1 MSTRQRRIVVL
12 LSVLIS
18 LTLLAAPARS
28 ADWFGVNVGSDGF
41 GVSIGSSDW
50 WVYGQGWRDPVG
62 YGSYDSALAGY
73 GAWLQIDGLGRCWR
87 PFVTAD
93 WRPYTYGRWLYTPLG
108 WTWVAY
114 EPWGYFPHHYGT
126 WALTRAGWVWVPGY
140 DYTPANVV
148 WVQASAYVGWYPRGP
163 SGWSHAARSFEHGYR
178 HGYDRGYDR
187 GYGNGY
193 EDGWRDAQYATYVQW
208 RHLGDADVAHY
219 AVSRQ
224 TAFPTA
230 GRAAPRVS
238 FDAPSRTE
246 VRRRAG
252 VDVPEARVSRRTVR
266 IGGRSVTAVRPEGVD
281 AAVRRYAPEA
291 AQRVLAPEVRPRA
304 VPERHAAPSTPRVAP
319 SRGGSD
325 RVRAEPARP
334 LMTAPGRIERPTYG
348 TRTTPPSSA
357 ARRPAAAPEAR
368 PLLQGRIAPST
379 TRRPDDSRVRPTVST
394 RPPSPSSTHRVTR
407 PTTAYGSGSSP
418 APAPRAAARRSDS
431 RQDAAAARKAPESR
445 EAARGDTKPRAT
457 SRAQATAKS
466 SRDSRRRPDR
476 R

>member
-12 LSVLIS
+12 LSVVIS

-28 ADWFGVNVGSDGF
+28 ADWFGVHVGSDGF

-50 WVYGQGWRDPVG
+50 WVYGQAWRDPVG

-73 GAWLQIDGLGRCWR
+73 GAWLQVDGLGRCWR
-87 PFVTAD
+87 PFVTVD
-93 WRPYTYGRWLYTPLG
+93 WRPYTYGRWVYTPLG

-114 EPWGYFPHHYGT
+114 EPWGYFPHHYGA
-126 WALTRAGWVWVPGY
+126 WALTPAGWVWVPGY
-140 DYTPANVV
+140 EYSPANVV

-163 SGWSHAARSFEHGYR
+163 RGWSHAARSFERGYR
-178 HGYDRGYDR
+178 RGYDRGYDR

-193 EDGWRDAQYATYVQW
+193 DDGWRDAQYATYVQW

-219 AVSRQ
+219 SVSRQ

-252 VDVPEARVSRRTVR
+252 IDVPEARVSRRTVR

-281 AAVRRYAPEA
+281 AAVRRYAPET
-291 AQRVLAPEVRPRA
+291 AQRVLAPEVRHRA
-304 VPERHAAPSTPRVAP
+304 APERPVARPAPRAAPSQPIDGRF
-319 SRGGSD
+319 S
-325 RVRAEPARP
+325 AEPPRP
-334 LMTAPGRIERPTYG
+334 LMTAPRHIERPTYRA
-348 TRTTPPSSA
+348 RTTPPASA
-357 ARRPAAAPEAR
+357 APRPAPAPEAR
-368 PLLQGRIAPST
+368 PLVQRRIAPST
-379 TRRPDDSRVRPTVST
+379 TRSPDEPRVRPGVST
-394 RPPSPSSTHRVTR
+394 RAPSPSSTHRVTT
-407 PTTAYGSGSSP
+407 PPTAYRRGSSP
-418 APAPRAAARRSDS
+418 APAPRTATRRSDS
-431 RQDAAAARKAPESR
+431 RHDSATARKAPER
-445 EAARGDTKPRAT
+445 HEAGKEQTKRRPT
-457 SRAQATAKS
+457 SRAQATGQS
-466 SRDSRRRPDR
+466 SPDSRRRPDR